1 MLASWLAGLVDGQI
15 ETVFLE
21 YQNAKFSD
29 YLGHSWIPGI
39 FPFLYSRNLEN
50 FSHVLS
56 HGSRITKE
64 DALFRFSK
72 WEECLWFEP
81 FSLRFLADW
90 CLQYSQT
97 VRIKAITATDH
108 ASVMS
113 EFSELNIS
121 NLKLGDI
128 LGTGTLLLKQKNN
141 VALRWYLCLRWEMVY
156 AFLLSEFLQLLCLGA
171 TSQVLMPSFQEF

>member
-1 MLASWLAGLVDGQI
+1 MLANWLAGLVDGQI

-72 WEECLWFEP
+72 WEGCLWFEP

-97 VRIKAITATDH
+97 LGQNKSNYCYRSCLCYVR
-108 ASVMS
+108 V
-113 EFSELNIS
+113 
-121 NLKLGDI
+121 
-128 LGTGTLLLKQKNN
+128 
-141 VALRWYLCLRWEMVY
+141 LRVEYFQPKTWWYSRNRY
-156 AFLLSEFLQLLCLGA
+156 SSAK
-171 TSQVLMPSFQEF
+171 TKK